1 MFQFTYNSK
10 SLSGSK
16 VSANRI
22 PLTIR
27 NAMDEE
33 AATAGAPPVSLCT
46 TFSKRALRLTRRT
59 AIF

>member
-10 SLSGSK
+10 SLSVSK
-16 VSANRI
+16 VSANSI
-22 PLTIR
+22 PLTIP

-46 TFSKRALRLTRRT
+46 TFSKQLYA
-59 AIF
+59 